1 MKKSKQGWI
10 PERTCTDKK
19 KKKHQ
24 VAGKLRSHKKKKEW
38 IILYWGHKEHW
49 GSDATSCCYCCCC
62 SSSLEVLGVGS
73 NEVHHMVLQIS
84 QRFSGT
90 SLLLY
95 LEEAWATTELS
106 SLVSGLHDCVLQG
119 FLDVAAAPEQ
129 GLGNKEA
136 AMMNSTIT
144 EDGSVD
150 FKGRPADKSTT
161 GGWKTAPFIF
171 GMLPV
176 NAFFQQHLLDVQFSS
191 DVVVCASSLHACLY
205 TYCCKCAATAMFE
218 MIVNLGIAFNLNS
231 YLSGPMHISN
241 KLASQYTTSY
251 WGTSFMTSLIGG
263 FISDTYLGRF
273 WTSVLASVI
282 ELLVKSNKP
291 IISLCCMSLLDTYWT
306 AQLQSE
312 IVMASLNIIISCRQL
327 CLVQLVASHCL
338 SLETC
343 RSSCKI
349 SWSES
354 VWVLSAG
361 NCAGGDLGYSAKLEA
376 QLPTDGLQLPAF
388 HRHKGL
394 QRLHGGAL
402 HHRIGY
408 WHAQALPGGLRRR
421 SIWLGRPTG
430 KQEDPQ
436 LLQLALLLYQRW
448 RLHCYHSSH
457 LRRGERL
464 LAVGIWY
471 GGLRDVVF
479 HIELPGG
486 DLPVSP
492 PNGQG
497 KSLDANGTGG
507 CGVVAETEGR
517 SARRQQRA
525 VRGERRRE
533 QCACGGG
540 TDSQAPP
547 LPPTH
552 QRNAVR
558 TSFH

>member
-19 KKKHQ
+19 KKQQ
-24 VAGKLRSHKKKKEW
+24 VAGKLRSHKKKKES
-38 IILYWGHKEHW
+38 IISYWGHKEHW

-62 SSSLEVLGVGS
+62 SSSLEVLEVGS
-73 NEVHHMVLQIS
+73 SEVHHMVLQIS

-90 SLLLY
+90 SLLH
-95 LEEAWATTELS
+95 LEDAWATTELS

-119 FLDVAAAPEQ
+119 FLDVAAVPEQ
-129 GLGNKEA
+129 GLGYKEA

-171 GMLPV
+171 GMLLV
-176 NAFFQQHLLDVQFSS
+176 NAYFEQHLLDVQFSS

-218 MIVNLGIAFNLNS
+218 MIVSLGIAFNLNS
-231 YLSGPMHISN
+231 YLSGPMHIPN
-241 KLASQYTTSY
+241 KLASQYTTFY

-273 WTSVLASVI
+273 WTSVLAAVI

-291 IISLCCMSLLDTYWT
+291 IISLCCMSLLDTSWM

-312 IVMASLNIIISCRQL
+312 IVNGILEHHHLMPSTVSCSACCFTLPFPWNWQEQL
-327 CLVQLVASHCL
+327 QDFLVW
-338 SLETC
+338 T
-343 RSSCKI
+343 
-349 SWSES
+349 
-354 VWVLSAG
+354 VWILSAG
-361 NCAGGDLGYSAKLEA
+361 NCAGGDLGYSDKLEA

-448 RLHCYHSSH
+448 RRHCYHSSH

-497 KSLDANGTGG
+497 KSLDANGTGA

-517 SARRQQRA
+517 GARRQRRA
-525 VRGERRRE
+525 VRGERHRE
-533 QCACGGG
+533 QCACGCG